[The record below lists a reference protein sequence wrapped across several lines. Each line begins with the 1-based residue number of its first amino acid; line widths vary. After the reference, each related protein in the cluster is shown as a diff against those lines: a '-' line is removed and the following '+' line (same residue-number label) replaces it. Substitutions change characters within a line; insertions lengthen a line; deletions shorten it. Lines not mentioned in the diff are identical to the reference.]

1 MADIILGL
9 HLKVRWIVYM
19 NISGGNLP
27 VMSGAGEGAEVLSA
41 ALAKRQQK
49 VDGSAA
55 LALIE
60 GAAQPSSAQTP
71 AKSVTATLGNN
82 VNVYV

>member
-1 MADIILGL
+1 
-9 HLKVRWIVYM
+9 M
-19 NISGGNLP
+19 NISGSSLP
-27 VMSGAGEGAEVLSA
+27 AMSGGGESAEVYSA
-41 ALAKRQQK
+41 SLAKKQQK
-49 VDGSAA
+49 VEGAAA

-60 GAAQPSSAQTP
+60 GAASSSVAQTP

>member
-1 MADIILGL
+1 
-9 HLKVRWIVYM
+9 M

-27 VMSGAGEGAEVLSA
+27 AMTGAGESAEVYSA
-41 ALAKRQQK
+41 ALAKKQQK
-49 VDGSAA
+49 ADGAAA

-60 GAAQPSSAQTP
+60 GAANTSVAQTP

>member
-1 MADIILGL
+1 
-9 HLKVRWIVYM
+9 M

-27 VMSGAGEGAEVLSA
+27 AMSGAGESAEVYSA
-41 ALAKRQQK
+41 ALAKKQQK
-49 VDGSAA
+49 ADGAAA

-60 GAAQPSSAQTP
+60 GAALSSSAAQTP

>member
-1 MADIILGL
+1 
-9 HLKVRWIVYM
+9 M

-27 VMSGAGEGAEVLSA
+27 TMPGASQGAEVLTA
-41 ALAKRQQK
+41 ALSKKQQQA
-49 VDGSAA
+49 DGAAA

-60 GAAQPSSAQTP
+60 GATQSSSAQTP